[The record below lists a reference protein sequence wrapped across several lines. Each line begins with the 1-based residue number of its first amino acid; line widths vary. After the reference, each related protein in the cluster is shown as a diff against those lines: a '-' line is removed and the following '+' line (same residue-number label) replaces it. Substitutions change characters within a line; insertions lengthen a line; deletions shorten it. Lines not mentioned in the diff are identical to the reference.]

1 MGLHRAAR
9 QTGELLSGTE
19 ASHAEVE
26 AIPKTLPVEKLSVES
41 RARGSYTGADL
52 LGGVLAVLL
61 LARFV
66 FVS

>member
-1 MGLHRAAR
+1 MGFLCAAR

-26 AIPKTLPVEKLSVES
+26 AIPRNLPVENLPVEK
-41 RARGSYTGADL
+41 RARGSYTGAYL